1 MQRGPQPGLELAQK
15 VCDLSGLVNGE
26 SAPALGGGEGSES
39 GTQLEGHPEG
49 LGRKEWDSILWISV
63 HFREVLGKMYLFV

>member
-1 MQRGPQPGLELAQK
+1 MQRGPQPGLELAEK

-39 GTQLEGHPEG
+39 DSAGGAPRGPRVEGVG
-49 LGRKEWDSILWISV
+49 LDPVDQCTL
-63 HFREVLGKMYLFV
+63 